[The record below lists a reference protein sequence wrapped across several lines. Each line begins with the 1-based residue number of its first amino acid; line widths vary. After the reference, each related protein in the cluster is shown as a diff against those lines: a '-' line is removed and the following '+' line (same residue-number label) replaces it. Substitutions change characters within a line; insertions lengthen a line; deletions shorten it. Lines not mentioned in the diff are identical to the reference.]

1 MLSPGAEDSIEKVK
15 IEKLCAKSL
24 PVKKIEIRNRIM
36 TKTAMT
42 ATRINI
48 LVLRSFRAEVFAD
61 LLAFVILSDT
71 PAGRGLDSPLDA
83 LFFAFALFRMGI
95 FFG

>member
-1 MLSPGAEDSIEKVK
+1 MLSPGAEDSIVKVK

-48 LVLRSFRAEVFAD
+48 LVLRSF
-61 LLAFVILSDT
+61 
-71 PAGRGLDSPLDA
+71 
-83 LFFAFALFRMGI
+83 
-95 FFG
+95 

>member
-15 IEKLCAKSL
+15 TEKLCAKSL
-24 PVKKIEIRNRIM
+24 LVKKIEIRNRIM

-42 ATRINI
+42 ATRIII
-48 LVLRSFRAEVFAD
+48 LVLSSFRVEVLAD
-61 LLAFVILSDT
+61 LLVFVILSDT
-71 PAGRGLDSPLDA
+71 PAVRGFDSPLDA
-83 LFFAFALFRMGI
+83 LFFAFALFKMGI